1 MKTVIGSIAL
11 ACAFTC
17 VLVASHGPGAPQAQ
31 PAARG
36 TKPASPD
43 APFIGSAAMD
53 GLAEVEHGRLATRNA
68 SSPRVRRF
76 AQRMI
81 NDHQKAG
88 NQLKDLASRGE
99 VTLATKLDD
108 QHQATQDDL
117 AKLKGGPF
125 DQAYMALMVKAHL
138 QAVALF
144 QQQAKNAQDRD
155 VKAWASRMVPMLQE
169 HVRLASSLNAAF
181 NRPGK

>member
-1 MKTVIGSIAL
+1 MKTVIGFIAL

-17 VLVASHGPGAPQAQ
+17 VLVPSHRADAAQ
-31 PAARG
+31 PRPAAPG
-36 TKPASPD
+36 TKPANPD

-53 GLAEVEHGRLATRNA
+53 GLSEVEHGRLATTHA

-88 NQLKDLASRGE
+88 NELKELASRSE
-99 VTLATKLDD
+99 VTLATKLDGE
-108 QHQATQDDL
+108 HQATQDDL
-117 AKLKGGPF
+117 ARLKGAAF
-125 DQAYMALMVKAHL
+125 DQAYMALMVKTHL
-138 QAVALF
+138 EAVALF
-144 QQQAKNAQDRD
+144 QQQAKNAQDRG

-169 HVRLASSLNAAF
+169 HVRLASSLNAAV
-181 NRPGK
+181 NRPNK